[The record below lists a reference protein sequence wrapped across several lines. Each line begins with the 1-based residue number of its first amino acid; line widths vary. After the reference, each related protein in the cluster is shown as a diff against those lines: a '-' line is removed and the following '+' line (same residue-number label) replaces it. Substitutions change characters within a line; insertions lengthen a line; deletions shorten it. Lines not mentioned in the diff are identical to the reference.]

1 MVHSTVSRRA
11 TKDAPLPVG
20 RRHGYFSTLVETVFP
35 LNEANAQARSL
46 PRPELAGLTVEDLLA
61 AYACM
66 RLSRE
71 IDKMET
77 LLHRS
82 GNLWFSIAGAGKEAL
97 NVAVGMHLRAD
108 DIKFPY
114 YRDHALAL
122 WSGITLLD
130 MLRQGTASRLDPMS
144 GGRQMTSHFGSV
156 EFNYPTG
163 STMTGSQCLPAA
175 GRAEALALE
184 QKLGVR
190 VSGSQPDTIVY
201 TSLGDGTTSEG
212 EVEEA
217 IRDAVRNMAPLLIVI
232 EDDAWAISTPIE
244 TNVPGGDIRK
254 MYRQY
259 EHIGPHNHLEILSVD
274 GTDFIAT
281 YRAAGQAVEYLR
293 ARKGPVLFH
302 ASVTRPLS
310 HSSAD
315 TQAYYRNAADLA
327 AEEARD
333 PLTRMAALL
342 GQYDFPAEQL
352 AAIDALI
359 LREVRQAANTA
370 TVEPKTDPDTIL
382 DHITNSPLQVQITD
396 VRPADVPP
404 PPAPPDA
411 ERIPMRDMINR
422 VLIEEMAR

>member
-1 MVHSTVSRRA
+1 MVHSTVARRA
-11 TKDAPLPVG
+11 TKEAPLPPES
-20 RRHGYFSTLVETVFP
+20 RHGYFSTLVDTVFP
-35 LNEANAQARSL
+35 LNEKNAGARTTG
-46 PRPELAGLTVEDLLA
+46 RPELEGLSVQDLLA

-97 NVAVGMHLRAD
+97 NVAVGMHMRAD

-175 GRAEALALE
+175 GRAEALLLE
-184 QKLGVR
+184 QKLGVK
-190 VSGSQPDTIVY
+190 VSESLPDSIVY

-232 EDDAWAISTPIE
+232 EDDQWAISTPVE
-244 TNVPGGDIRK
+244 TNVPGGDLRK

-259 EHIGPHNHLEILSVD
+259 EHIGPNNHLEIMSVD

-281 YRAAGQAVEYLR
+281 YKAAGEAIAHLR

-333 PLTRMAALL
+333 PLARMAALL
-342 GQYDFPAEQL
+342 AEHDFPAETLKQL
-352 AAIDALI
+352 DELI
-359 LREVRQAANTA
+359 F
-370 TVEPKTDPDTIL
+370 
-382 DHITNSPLQVQITD
+382 
-396 VRPADVPP
+396 
-404 PPAPPDA
+404 
-411 ERIPMRDMINR
+411 
-422 VLIEEMAR
+422 